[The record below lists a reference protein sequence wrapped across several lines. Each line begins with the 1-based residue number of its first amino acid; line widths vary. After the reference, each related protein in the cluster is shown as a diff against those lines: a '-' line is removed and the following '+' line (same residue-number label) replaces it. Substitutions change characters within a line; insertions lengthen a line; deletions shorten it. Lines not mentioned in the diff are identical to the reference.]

1 MVGCTDHELARF
13 PSSPSAICRL
23 RRIKE
28 GVDWEVILDNLRG
41 TVEIL
46 FVKFEDA
53 KAEFTPHATE
63 KAIGRKA

>member
-1 MVGCTDHELARF
+1 
-13 PSSPSAICRL
+13 L